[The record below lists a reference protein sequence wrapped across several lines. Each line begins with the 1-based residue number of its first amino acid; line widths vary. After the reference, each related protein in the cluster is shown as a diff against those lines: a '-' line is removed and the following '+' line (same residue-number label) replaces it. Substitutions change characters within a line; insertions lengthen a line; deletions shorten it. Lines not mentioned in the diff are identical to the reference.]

1 MEAVEAAREEAEEVV
16 VQALLGVE
24 AGKGTTIGTGVM
36 EALGANRTARR
47 RTIQDASGDWT
58 DSRMYVE
65 VNQLRR
71 INGVV

>member
-47 RTIQDASGDWT
+47 RTTQGGSGDWI
-58 DSRMYVE
+58 DSRMYVDDM
-65 VNQLRR
+65 QLQR
-71 INGVV
+71 INEVV